1 MAQDD
6 EPTLMLAVATAH
18 EQQSSISSDSSSP
31 TSPHI
36 SMPPSTHI
44 SVPPQPA
51 PSAPSLAQQPP
62 PAAPVQPPQAP
73 PAPCRDGA
81 VLHLIEKKVFAVLDS
96 KEDLDLQRWILD
108 TGASNHMSGSRAA
121 FANLDSGITGSIRFG
136 DGSVAQ
142 IEGTGTVLF
151 SCKNGEHRS
160 LPNVYYLPRLT
171 ANIISVG
178 QLDEGGYQVLVEDGV
193 MRIRDEER
201 RLLAKIPRSPGR
213 LYVLDVT
220 IARPVCLAARI
231 DDDAWTWHSRF
242 GHIHFA
248 ALRKMA
254 REELVRGLPLL
265 NQVEQVCEACLAGK
279 QRRVPFP
286 QKALGRSTEVLRLLH
301 GDICGPIT
309 LATPSGNRYFLLLV
323 DDYSRYMWISL
334 LPSKDAATTTI
345 KHIQVAAERKTGKKV
360 KALRTDRGGEFA
372 AADFTAY
379 CAQLSVRRELTAP
392 YTPQQNGVVE
402 RRNQTVVGT
411 ARSMLKAKALPG
423 VFWGEAVTTAVYLL
437 NRSSCKAT
445 RGKTPYELWT
455 RSSLGV
461 HHLRTFGCIAH
472 VKVTTPNLRK
482 LDDRS
487 RRMIFVGYEPGSKA
501 YRAYDPTTRH
511 IHISRYIIFDEA
523 AQWTWSAEHDVDP
536 ASSSSRSSTFR
547 SPP

>member
-18 EQQSSISSDSSSP
+18 EQQSSIPSYSPSP
-31 TSPHI
+31 TSP
-36 SMPPSTHI
+36 HI

-81 VLHLIEKKVFAVLDS
+81 VLHLVEKKVFAVLDS
-96 KEDLDLQRWILD
+96 KEDLDPQRWILD

-121 FANLDSGITGSIRFG
+121 FANLDSGITGSVRFG
-136 DGSVAQ
+136 DGSITQ

-220 IARPVCLAARI
+220 IARPVCLAART

-248 ALRKMA
+248 VLRKMA

-309 LATPSGNRYFLLLV
+309 PATPSGNRYFLLLV
-323 DDYSRYMWISL
+323 DDYS
-334 LPSKDAATTTI
+334 
-345 KHIQVAAERKTGKKV
+345 
-360 KALRTDRGGEFA
+360 
-372 AADFTAY
+372 
-379 CAQLSVRRELTAP
+379 
-392 YTPQQNGVVE
+392 
-402 RRNQTVVGT
+402 
-411 ARSMLKAKALPG
+411 
-423 VFWGEAVTTAVYLL
+423 
-437 NRSSCKAT
+437 
-445 RGKTPYELWT
+445 
-455 RSSLGV
+455 
-461 HHLRTFGCIAH
+461 
-472 VKVTTPNLRK
+472 
-482 LDDRS
+482 
-487 RRMIFVGYEPGSKA
+487 
-501 YRAYDPTTRH
+501 
-511 IHISRYIIFDEA
+511 
-523 AQWTWSAEHDVDP
+523 
-536 ASSSSRSSTFR
+536 
-547 SPP
+547 